1 MGETHGRESN
11 KDMKKKIILD
21 LCGGTGAWSE
31 PYRKAGYD
39 VRVITLPEH
48 NILFTRINNNGT
60 LDFYRDKMHVSK
72 DFQVKIKDIHG
83 ILAAPP
89 CTQFSFARTTAKTPR
104 DFKGAMEII
113 SACEQIIRA
122 CVIGGGLKFWAMENP
137 TGHLRRFIGKPTFR
151 FYQWQFGGYHVKSTD
166 IWGHFNYPRPT
177 VKIKPEVD
185 HAEIDRRWAN
195 PVIPEYI
202 KERLKSTGERRAAV
216 RAITPEGFARAFY
229 KSNK

>member
-1 MGETHGRESN
+1 MGETHGRESS

-21 LCGGTGAWSE
+21 LCGGTGAWSK
-31 PYRKAGYD
+31 PYEDAGYK
-39 VRVITLPEH
+39 VINITLPDF
-48 NILFTRINNNGT
+48 NILETYIEKNKIIFTGRPENKYHESHI
-60 LDFYRDKMHVSK
+60 
-72 DFQVKIKDIHG
+72 KIKDVYG

-104 DFKGAMEII
+104 DYKGAMEII

-166 IWGHFNYPRPT
+166 IWGHFNYPTPT
-177 VKIKPEVD
+177 VKIKPDVD
-185 HAEIDRRWAN
+185 HAEIDRRWTN

-216 RAITPEGFARAFY
+216 RAITPEGFARAFF
-229 KSNK
+229 KTNK